1 MRDDAR
7 RKTEFMTD
15 LMEIIAELA
24 NERLLSARPPGQ
36 EELIIGELFQRAKEA
51 QRPDELADKR
61 IHRDQPFGFQFF
73 ERHMDGPLIRASGT
87 EAVRCEIGALT
98 DAHAGVA
105 NQ

>member
-1 MRDDAR
+1 MSASLLRGLGR
-7 RKTEFMTD
+7 RNSS
-15 LMEIIAELA
+15 LGS
-24 NERLLSARPPGQ
+24 RS
-36 EELIIGELFQRAKEA
+36 QRAKEA

-61 IHRDQPFGFQFF
+61 IHRDQPFGFQFS

-98 DAHAGVA
+98 DAHASVA